1 MHCHENFRE
10 KNREKIDTRRQRG
23 KIKQNHTPEGCKETE
38 NAERGAHCI
47 CESVIPFISKRFSRG
62 SAPTAK
68 I

>member
-1 MHCHENFRE
+1 M
-10 KNREKIDTRRQRG
+10 KILGKKIERKQILEDRG